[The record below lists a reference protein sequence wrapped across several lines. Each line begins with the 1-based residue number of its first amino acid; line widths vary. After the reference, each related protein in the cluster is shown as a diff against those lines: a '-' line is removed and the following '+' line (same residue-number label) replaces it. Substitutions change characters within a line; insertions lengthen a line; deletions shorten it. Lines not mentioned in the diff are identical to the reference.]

1 MWGKKIPALIATKR
15 YTVAYF
21 LCEGARCGLIMWFCA
36 ITGGCQG
43 YAWDNAMGE
52 NFVGVGEFVR
62 YGSVRTS
69 VEPSDYLRHT
79 ADFVVD
85 GL

>member
-1 MWGKKIPALIATKR
+1 
-15 YTVAYF
+15 
-21 LCEGARCGLIMWFCA
+21 MWFCA

-79 ADFVVD
+79 ADFVGD